1 MFVSCARLF
10 AFFLCF
16 WILFVFLLFT
26 LFLFWLCLFNILF
39 ISLGYVY
46 VSVHVS
52 FNECFFYR
60 ICRCFQLVCVMI
72 VNIRGVPLWAL
83 SAAKQIIGARCCG
96 TVQRWCCHLLCVSAF
111 AAGSGVGT
119 PSFAQASFVTTL
131 MLRFRCW
138 CIWAVINIYVLCCV
152 LSADICRWTAGMLG
166 DHSTCYPRPAFC
178 GGPCDGVQACCCICL
193 VNMLK

>member
-1 MFVSCARLF
+1 MLG
-10 AFFLCF
+10 CF
-16 WILFVFLLFT
+16 SGLQAAVPPVLI
-26 LFLFWLCLFNILF
+26 
-39 ISLGYVY
+39 YV
-46 VSVHVS
+46 VVLTSFSVVINWAQDMLS
-52 FNECFFYR
+52 TDVR
-60 ICRCFQLVCVMI
+60 AMI

-96 TVQRWCCHLLCVSAF
+96 TVQRWCCHLLCVSGF

-138 CIWAVINIYVLCCV
+138 CIWAVINIFVLCCV